1 MKKALIPIF
10 LILIIDQT
18 VKILIKTTMTLGE
31 EIIVF
36 DDWFR
41 IHFTENRGMAFG
53 LELGGGNGKLLL
65 SFFRIAAIALI
76 GYYLYRIVKK
86 QEKTGLIVS
95 VSMILAGAIG
105 NMIDSAFYGMIFSAS
120 GFHTVAEFLPE
131 AGGYTT
137 FLHGHV
143 VDMFYFPILRGQYP
157 DWLPFI
163 GGNHFLFFR
172 PVFNVADS
180 AITVGVFLLLFFQ
193 KKFFPKEN
201 DRQNHSGNAAVE
213 INEA

>member
-1 MKKALIPIF
+1 LKKALIPIF

-31 EIIVF
+31 EIMVF
-36 DDWFR
+36 DDWCR

-53 LELGGGNGKLLL
+53 LELGGEYGKLLL

-76 GYYLYRIVKK
+76 GFYLYRSVKK

-95 VSMILAGAIG
+95 VSMIFAGATG

-120 GFHTVAEFLPE
+120 GFHAAAEFLPE

-157 DWLPFI
+157 DWLPFL
-163 GGNHFLFFR
+163 GGNNFLFFR

-180 AITVGVFLLLFFQ
+180 AITIGVFTLLIFQ
-193 KKFFPKEN
+193 KKFFPKEEE
-201 DRQNHSGNAAVE
+201 SKAEVAVE
-213 INEA
+213 DHKTDN

>member
-1 MKKALIPIF
+1 
-10 LILIIDQT
+10 
-18 VKILIKTTMTLGE
+18 MTLGE